1 MAYAFKFQGWPKDF
15 AHAGGP
21 RVVGNGIF
29 GDVES
34 HREMIGAL
42 VQKLLRRD
50 DLSAEERLALSALL
64 GPERRVPAGNLLI
77 QPGDR
82 PTHST
87 FLVSGFC
94 ARYSM
99 TLAGDRQ
106 LTEINVPGDFIDL
119 HSLLMK
125 QMDHGIVALS
135 DCVVAP
141 AQHDDLRRLSERHP
155 HLTRLLWLETVI
167 DGAIHRQWLVTMG
180 RQNAAT
186 RLAHLICE
194 LYLRLEAAGQADSQR
209 FAVPLTQTD
218 LGDILGLTP
227 VHVNRV
233 MMDLRQQG
241 LIEWK
246 GLQVAILDW
255 ERLARFAEFDP
266 TYLRLRRDPV

>member
-1 MAYAFKFQGWPKDF
+1 
-15 AHAGGP
+15 
-21 RVVGNGIF
+21 
-29 GDVES
+29 
-34 HREMIGAL
+34 MISAL
-42 VQKLLRRD
+42 VKKLARRD
-50 DLSAEERLALSALL
+50 DLSAAEREALARLL
-64 GPERRVPAGNLLI
+64 GPERRVSAGNVII

-82 PTHST
+82 PGHST

-94 ARYSM
+94 ARYSL
-99 TLAGDRQ
+99 TIGGDRQ
-106 LTEINVPGDFIDL
+106 LTEINVPGDFVDL

-135 DCVVAP
+135 DCVIAP
-141 AQHDDLRRLSERHP
+141 AQHGDLRRLTEHHP

-180 RQNAAT
+180 RQNAAS

-194 LYLRLEAAGQADSQR
+194 LYLRLEAAGQAADRR

-218 LGDILGLTP
+218 LGDVLGLTP

-233 MMDLRQQG
+233 MMELRHEG

-246 GLQVAILDW
+246 GAQVTILDW
-255 ERLARFAEFDP
+255 DHLATFAEFDP
-266 TYLRLRRDPV
+266 IYLRLQRDPV

>member
-1 MAYAFKFQGWPKDF
+1 
-15 AHAGGP
+15 
-21 RVVGNGIF
+21 
-29 GDVES
+29 
-34 HREMIGAL
+34 MIGAL

-50 DLSAEERLALSALL
+50 DLARDEREALSVLL
-64 GPERRVPAGNLLI
+64 GPDRRVAAGSLI
-77 QPGDR
+77 IKPGDR

-94 ARYSM
+94 ARYSL
-99 TLAGDRQ
+99 TVNGDRR

-119 HSLLMK
+119 HNLLMK

-135 DCVVAP
+135 DRLVAP
-141 AQHDDLRRLSERHP
+141 AQHDDLRRLTERHP

-180 RQNAAT
+180 RQNAAS

-194 LYLRLEAAGQADSQR
+194 LYMRLEAAGLAQDRR
-209 FAVPLTQTD
+209 FAVPLTQVD

-233 MMDLRQQG
+233 MMELRHQG

-246 GLQVAILDW
+246 GPQVVILDW
-255 ERLARFAEFDP
+255 AQLASFAEFDE